1 MTKIEN
7 RLNSQITFYKRKKG
21 LIKKSLELALLC
33 DVEVFL
39 VIVDK
44 KHKLFITSSK
54 HSPEKFINSY
64 LKNLSHKKIK
74 EKFSLEDYKKTF
86 KNEKDIISINENKE
100 VLNINNDN
108 QTKENEKKS
117 LNDIKNDLQIRIK
130 IPTLKVNNIVSENST
145 QTLQNSLESNV
156 DNNDNKSS
164 ITLSDK
170 KLKLYP
176 IKIPQTTINKIKS
189 DLNTNNY
196 KEQFLNEKI
205 NQNNFTPQK
214 NELLQVPTPLFT
226 PQTDSYNFNS
236 PFFQTPDKKD
246 FNYNFSALNIP
257 NDINETILTNT
268 PSTFPKIDNLIN
280 DKNNEKDL
288 KGEENNL
295 FNFDINGCKNQSYKN
310 K

>member
-44 KHKLFITSSK
+44 KHKLSITSSK

-130 IPTLKVNNIVSENST
+130 IPTLKINNIVSENST

-246 FNYNFSALNIP
+246 FNYNFSPLNIP

>member
-7 RLNSQITFYKRKKG
+7 RLNSQITFYKRKKW

-44 KHKLFITSSK
+44 KHKLSITSSK
-54 HSPEKFINSY
+54 YSPEKFINSY

-100 VLNINNDN
+100 VLNLNNDY

-130 IPTLKVNNIVSENST
+130 IPTLKINNIVSENST

-164 ITLSDK
+164 KTLSDK

-189 DLNTNNY
+189 DLNTNNCE
-196 KEQFLNEKI
+196 EQFLNEKI
-205 NQNNFTPQK
+205 NKNNFTPQK

-246 FNYNFSALNIP
+246 FNYNFSPLNIP

>member
-44 KHKLFITSSK
+44 KHKLSITSSK

-100 VLNINNDN
+100 VVNINNDN

-246 FNYNFSALNIP
+246 FNYNFSPLNIP

>member
-1 MTKIEN
+1 MGKRKIEMTKIEN

-44 KHKLFITSSK
+44 KHKLSITSSK

-205 NQNNFTPQK
+205 NKKNFTP
-214 NELLQVPTPLFT
+214 
-226 PQTDSYNFNS
+226 
-236 PFFQTPDKKD
+236 KK
-246 FNYNFSALNIP
+246 
-257 NDINETILTNT
+257 
-268 PSTFPKIDNLIN
+268 
-280 DKNNEKDL
+280 
-288 KGEENNL
+288 
-295 FNFDINGCKNQSYKN
+295 
-310 K
+310 

>member
-44 KHKLFITSSK
+44 KHKLSITSSK

-246 FNYNFSALNIP
+246 FNYNFSPLNIP